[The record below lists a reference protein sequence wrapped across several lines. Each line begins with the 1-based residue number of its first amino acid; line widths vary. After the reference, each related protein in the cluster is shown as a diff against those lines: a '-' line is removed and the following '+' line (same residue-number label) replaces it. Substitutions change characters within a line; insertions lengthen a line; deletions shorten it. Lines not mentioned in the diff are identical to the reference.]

1 MAGLPGE
8 TEVAIIGSG
17 FSGLG
22 AAVRL
27 REDGV
32 DDLVVLERA
41 DDVGG
46 TWRDNTYPGAACDVP
61 SHLYS
66 FDFAPNPEWSHSFS
80 RQPEIL
86 DYLRAC
92 AGRYGLSPHIHF
104 GHEVLE
110 ARWDDADARWVVR
123 TARGV
128 VRARVLVS
136 AAGPLSDPALPDI
149 PGLETFTGTL
159 FHSGAWDHEH
169 DLAGERIA
177 VIGTGAS
184 AAQFVPEVQPV
195 AGRLHVFQRT
205 PSWVLPRRDRTI
217 SRLEQR
223 VYRAVPALQRLIRT
237 GIYLGRELYVLG
249 FTVDQRLLRMAS
261 RVARRHLERQVPDPD
276 LRAKL
281 TPAYTMGCKRIVLS
295 DDFYPALGRPNVEV
309 VTDAVERV
317 GPRSIVTA
325 DGVERT
331 VDTIICAT
339 GFRVTDPP
347 IARRIHG
354 RDGRSLA
361 EAWHT
366 GMRAYKGTTVPGFPN
381 LFLLLGPNTGGAHTS
396 VVLMAEAQHAY
407 LRDAVRFLREH
418 DDVASV
424 DVRPD
429 VLRRYDDAVARR
441 MERTVWVQGGCSSWY
456 LDRNGRNTTL
466 WPSFVAGFRR
476 RTARFD
482 RESYRVQTLTR
493 VAAGVPT

>member
-1 MAGLPGE
+1 MTQLPAE
-8 TEVAIIGSG
+8 ADVAVIGSG

-22 AAVRL
+22 AAIRL
-27 REDGV
+27 MQDGV
-32 DDLVVLERA
+32 DSLVVLERA
-41 DDVGG
+41 ADVGG
-46 TWRDNTYPGAACDVP
+46 TWRDNSYPGAACDVP

-66 FDFAPNPEWSHSFS
+66 FEFAPNPGWSHSFS

-86 DYLRAC
+86 AYLRDC
-92 AGRYGLSPHIHF
+92 ARRYGLMPHVHL

-110 ARWDDADARWVVR
+110 ASWDDAAARWVVR
-123 TARGV
+123 TTRGT

-149 PGLETFTGTL
+149 PGLDAFAGTL
-159 FHSGAWDHEH
+159 FHSGAWDHGH
-169 DLAGERIA
+169 DLTAERVA

-184 AAQFVPEVQPV
+184 AAQFVPEIQPV

-205 PSWVLPRRDRTI
+205 PSWVLPRRDRPI
-217 SRLEQR
+217 GALEQR
-223 VYRAVPALQRLIRT
+223 LYRRFPAVQRLVRT
-237 GIYLGRELYVLG
+237 AIYLGRELYVLG
-249 FTVDQRLLRMAS
+249 FTVDRRLLRLAS
-261 RVARRHLERQVPDPD
+261 RVARRHLARQVPDPE

-295 DDFYPALGRPNVEV
+295 DDLYPALCRPNVEV
-309 VTDAVERV
+309 VTEAIERV
-317 GPRSIVTA
+317 RPHSVVTT
-325 DGVERT
+325 DGVERP
-331 VDTIICAT
+331 VDTIVCAT

-347 IARRIHG
+347 IAHG
-354 RDGRSLA
+354 IRGRAGRTLA
-361 EAWHT
+361 EAWET
-366 GMRAYKGTTVPGFPN
+366 GMRAYKGTTVAGFPN

-407 LRDAVRFLREH
+407 LRDAVRFMRTH
-418 DDVASV
+418 GVASV

-429 VLRRYDDAVARR
+429 AMRRYGDTVARR
-441 MERTVWVQGGCSSWY
+441 MERTVWVHGGCRSWY

-482 RESYRVQTLTR
+482 RENYRVVTSTMLP
-493 VAAGVPT
+493 AEAPA

>member
-1 MAGLPGE
+1 MAQLPGE
-8 TEVAIIGSG
+8 TEVAVIGSG

-22 AAVRL
+22 AAIRL
-27 REDGV
+27 RQDGV

-41 DDVGG
+41 DDLGG

-66 FDFAPNPEWSHSFS
+66 FGFAPNPAWSHSFS

-86 DYLRAC
+86 AYLRDC
-92 AGRYGLSPHIHF
+92 ASRYGLLPHIHF
-104 GHEVLE
+104 GHEVLA
-110 ARWDDADARWVVR
+110 ARWDDADARWTVR
-123 TARGV
+123 TARGT

-149 PGLETFTGTL
+149 PGLDSFTGTL
-159 FHSGAWDHEH
+159 FHSARWDHGH
-169 DLAGERIA
+169 DLTGERIA
-177 VIGTGAS
+177 VVGTGAS
-184 AAQFVPEVQPV
+184 AAQFVPKIQP
-195 AGRLHVFQRT
+195 AAQRLYVFQRT
-205 PSWVLPRRDRTI
+205 PSWVLPRRDR
-217 SRLEQR
+217 SLRPFEQR
-223 VYRAVPALQRLIRT
+223 LYRAVPALQRSIRT
-237 GIYLGRELYVLG
+237 AIYLARELYVLG
-249 FTVDQRLLRMAS
+249 FTVDQRLLRLAS
-261 RVARRHLERQVPDPD
+261 RVARRHLEHQVPDPE

-281 TPAYTMGCKRIVLS
+281 MPAYTMGCKRIVLS

-309 VTDAVERV
+309 VTDAIERV
-317 GPRSIVTA
+317 GPGSVVTA
-325 DGVERT
+325 DGVERP

-347 IARRIHG
+347 IAHRIHG

-361 EAWHT
+361 DAWST
-366 GMRAYKGTTVPGFPN
+366 GMRAYKGTTVSGFPN

-407 LRDAVRFLREH
+407 LRDAVRFLRENG
-418 DDVASV
+418 VAAV

-429 VLRRYDDAVARR
+429 AMSRYDDAVARR
-441 MERTVWVQGGCSSWY
+441 MERTVWVHGGCRSWY

-482 RESYRVQTLTR
+482 RESYRVTRLTR
-493 VAAGVPT
+493 CPAGAPA

>member
-1 MAGLPGE
+1 MPHLPDE
-8 TEVAIIGSG
+8 TEVAVIGSG

-22 AAVRL
+22 AAIRL
-27 REDGV
+27 RQDGV
-32 DDLVVLERA
+32 DDVVVLERA
-41 DDVGG
+41 DDIGG

-66 FDFAPNPEWSHSFS
+66 FGFAPNPEWSHSFS

-86 DYLRAC
+86 AYLRHC
-92 AGRYGLSPHIHF
+92 AGRYGLLPRIHL

-110 ARWDDADARWVVR
+110 ARWDDAAARWTVR
-123 TARGV
+123 TTRGT

-159 FHSGAWDHEH
+159 FHSGAWDHGH
-169 DLAGERIA
+169 DLTGERVA
-177 VIGTGAS
+177 VVGTGAS
-184 AAQFVPEVQPV
+184 AAQFVPEIQPL

-205 PSWVLPRRDRTI
+205 PSWVLPRRDRTLG
-217 SRLEQR
+217 RVEKR
-223 VYRAVPALQRLIRT
+223 VYRAMPALQRMVRT

-249 FTVDQRLLRMAS
+249 FTVDQRLLRLAS
-261 RVARRHLERQVPDPD
+261 RIARGHLERQVPDPE

-309 VTDAVERV
+309 VTDRIERV
-317 GPRSIVTA
+317 GPRSVVTA
-325 DGVERT
+325 GGVERP

-339 GFRVTDPP
+339 GFRATDPP
-347 IARRIHG
+347 IAYRIHG
-354 RDGRSLA
+354 RGGRSLA
-361 EAWHT
+361 DAWRT
-366 GMRAYKGTTVPGFPN
+366 GMRAYKGTTVSGFPN

-396 VVLMAEAQHAY
+396 VVLMAEAQHEY

-418 DDVASV
+418 DVAAV
-424 DVRPD
+424 DVRPHAMHG
-429 VLRRYDDAVARR
+429 YDDAVARR
-441 MERTVWVQGGCSSWY
+441 MDRTVWVHGGCRSWY

-482 RESYRVQTLTR
+482 RDSYRVR
-493 VAAGVPT
+493 ARAAAGVPT